1 MAAMAEAA
9 GAAEP
14 KAITTHNFG
23 EWMAGE
29 QPRISL
35 LCLRILRD
43 PQDADAAAQEAFWKA
58 YQALEKQEEDV
69 VADPARWLTR
79 IAVNTCLDRLR
90 SRQWQ
95 FWRRR
100 PAPDDE
106 VAILAF
112 TPCAGPTPEAQ
123 AWAQQIARRLHAALG
138 RLSNRQRAVF
148 VLRHY
153 EDRPLGEIGELLGL
167 EVGTVKAHLARA
179 VGRLRAELK
188 DLYGTHTLDRR

>member
-9 GAAEP
+9 GAGEP
-14 KAITTHNFG
+14 KSLSLHNFG
-23 EWMAGE
+23 EWMAE
-29 QPRISL
+29 QQPRISL
-35 LCLRILRD
+35 LCLRMLRD
-43 PQDADAAAQEAFWKA
+43 PEDADAAAQEAFWKA
-58 YQALEKQEEDV
+58 YQALEKQQGDD
-69 VADPARWLTR
+69 VADPARWFTR

-100 PAPDDE
+100 PAPADE
-106 VAILAF
+106 LAILAF
-112 TPCAGPTPEAQ
+112 TPCAAPTPEDRAS
-123 AWAQQIARRLHAALG
+123 AEQIARRLHAALG

-167 EVGTVKAHLARA
+167 ELGTVKVHLARA
-179 VGRLRAELK
+179 VSRLRAELK